1 MRSERALRT
10 LCRREL
16 ADLLLD
22 LPLDAE
28 QLCRLY
34 GEKRGRAIK
43 IIAHPLPAG
52 MPNGVWMM
60 AEDADYF
67 FYQASTTKLHR
78 DQIVIH
84 EFGHLIAGHQILGSD
99 PSTLAGGAG
108 STVGGDEQSVQ
119 DALGRTCYSDER
131 EWEAEMLATIIRE
144 WAVKAAQGVGRSAG
158 HGGLRG
164 IQRVLG
170 GHSGWL

>member
-1 MRSERALRT
+1 MRSERSLRT

-16 ADLLLD
+16 ADLDLD

-52 MPNGVWMM
+52 MPNGVWLM

-99 PSTLAGGAG
+99 LSMLAGGPGTDNGA
-108 STVGGDEQSVQ
+108 EQPMQ
-119 DALGRTCYSDER
+119 DALSRTCYSDER

-144 WAVKAAQGVGRSAG
+144 WAAKAAQGVGRSAQ

-164 IQRVLG
+164 IQSVLG

>member
-1 MRSERALRT
+1 MRSERVLRA

-16 ADLLLD
+16 ADLDLD

-28 QLCRLY
+28 QLCERY

-52 MPNGVWMM
+52 MPSGVWLM

-67 FYQASTTKLHR
+67 FYQANTTKLHR

-84 EFGHLIAGHQILGSD
+84 EFGHLIAGHQIV
-99 PSTLAGGAG
+99 STAGALLAAGAPDADKDA
-108 STVGGDEQSVQ
+108 DE
-119 DALGRTCYSDER
+119 ALNRTCYSDER

-144 WAVKAAQGVGRSAG
+144 WAVKAEQGVGQTAT

-164 IQRVLG
+164 IQSILG
-170 GHSGWL
+170 GHNGWL